1 MIRFFVMSWS
11 ICVYVLLIALVR
23 GITQRNPFE
32 DGPHGLRP
40 KQSLM
45 AEDDP
50 RFSMRIEISD
60 TKLPA
65 TPVLMCAIE
74 LAARYAEMD
83 YLGQAPQRH
92 GIVLPQYPQIEIA
105 VIPVPP
111 ARTIEV
117 RLVIYTIYGTIL
129 EMMFGDG
136 FYETEVE
143 ILWDNRIKAHIYF
156 TKPMDESPHP
166 KNLTKEGVLSLSTSA
181 PNLTNVRANVTNP
194 PLNTVFEWHPIYKPN
209 AQNLAPFDIF
219 LLCLGAIKVLAPFSI
234 NARVPDPVHVESE
247 LVNANLQVWPGHR
260 PRSRARMSPPFFRYG
275 HMLEAVRRIPGWEL
289 ARRRFA
295 EFFCGIDAN
304 GVPVGVILLEKGP
317 YIPDLRAGDSNVA
330 TS

>member
-1 MIRFFVMSWS
+1 MSYSIFVYLM
-11 ICVYVLLIALVR
+11 LIALVR
-23 GITQRNPFE
+23 EATQRIPTE
-32 DGPHGLRP
+32 DAPHLLRP
-40 KQSLM
+40 KHRLM

-50 RFSMRIEISD
+50 RFSMRTEISD

-83 YLGQAPQRH
+83 YLGRTSQRH

-143 ILWDNRIKAHIYF
+143 VLWNRQIRAHVYF
-156 TKPMDESPHP
+156 TLPMDESPNP
-166 KNLTKEGVLSLSTSA
+166 KNLTEQDVITAVTNAS
-181 PNLTNVRANVTNP
+181 NLTQIRADVTNP
-194 PLNTVFEWHPIYKPN
+194 PLNTVFEWRPIYKPGG
-209 AQNLAPFDIF
+209 QNLPPFDIF
-219 LLCLGAIKVLAPFSI
+219 LLCLGAIKVVAPFPI
-234 NARVPDPVHVESE
+234 TAKLPDPVHINSE
-247 LVNANLQVWPGHR
+247 LVDANLQVWPGQR
-260 PRSRARMSPPFFRYG
+260 PGSRARTAPPFFRYG

-295 EFFCGIDAN
+295 EFFCGIEAN
-304 GVPVGVILLEKGP
+304 GVPVGVVLLEKGP
-317 YIPDLRAGDSNVA
+317 YIPDLGAGDGNFA

>member
-1 MIRFFVMSWS
+1 M
-11 ICVYVLLIALVR
+11 LIALVR
-23 GITQRNPFE
+23 GATQRIPTE
-32 DGPHGLRP
+32 DGPHVLRP
-40 KQSLM
+40 KYRLM
-45 AEDDP
+45 AQDDP
-50 RFSMRIEISD
+50 RFSMRTEISN

-83 YLGQAPQRH
+83 FLGQTPQRH

-117 RLVIYTIYGTIL
+117 RLVIYTIYGIIL
-129 EMMFGDG
+129 EMMFGNG

-143 ILWDNRIKAHIYF
+143 ILWNGQIKAHVYF
-156 TKPMDESPHP
+156 TLPMNGFPNP
-166 KNLTKEGVLSLSTSA
+166 KNLTEQDVVY
-181 PNLTNVRANVTNP
+181 PLTNASDLPKRRTGITSPA
-194 PLNTVFEWHPIYKPN
+194 LNTVFAWQPIYKPN
-209 AQNLAPFDIF
+209 GQNLPPFDIF
-219 LLCLGAIKVLAPFSI
+219 LLCLGAIKVVAPFPI
-234 NARVPDPVHVESE
+234 TARLPDPVHIESQ
-247 LVNANLQVWPGHR
+247 LVNANLQVWPGQR
-260 PRSRARMSPPFFRYG
+260 PGSRARTSPPFFRYG

-295 EFFCGIDAN
+295 EFFCGVDAS
-304 GVPVGVILLEKGP
+304 GVPVGVVLLEKGP
-317 YIPDLRAGDSNVA
+317 YIPDSRAKNENVA